1 MKIVLS
7 DSRKVG
13 QFGCILRHLKNIS
26 SNIEMLI
33 NERRLYV
40 QGMDSSHA
48 SLFELHLQSHW
59 FSEYKVEK
67 NYNLGIN
74 CALVFKII
82 NCLEDTQTIT
92 LEYDD
97 GDHLYITL
105 NPRDGERSIIK
116 KFQLPLVMM
125 ENELL
130 TVTDTEYSVDLRM
143 ISSEFSTLIDQ
154 LIIFGNDLVIKC
166 TEESIELTGQGEMG
180 KMNAIIKEENILIY
194 AIEEDCK
201 LTLSFSMRF
210 IQQFAMFSKVN
221 MAVNIHLC
229 DDSPMKIQF
238 DMDDVL
244 DVDDE
249 DDDYTAQNYIRFYL
263 APKIEDF

>member
-7 DSRKVG
+7 DSRKVA

-26 SNIEMLI
+26 NNIEMLI
-33 NERRLYV
+33 SVRQLYV

-48 SLFELHLQSHW
+48 SLFELALQSNW
-59 FSEYKVEK
+59 FTEYIVEK
-67 NYNLGIN
+67 DYKLGIN
-74 CALVFKII
+74 CELVFKII

-105 NPRDGERSIIK
+105 NPREGERSIIK

-125 ENELL
+125 DNNLL
-130 TVTDTEYSVDLRM
+130 VIPDTEYSVDLRM
-143 ISSEFSTLIDQ
+143 LSKEFSTLIDQ
-154 LIIFGNDLVIKC
+154 LIIFGDELSIKC
-166 TEESIELTGQGEMG
+166 TEESIEMTGQGDFG
-180 KMNAIIKEENILIY
+180 KMDAIIKEEDILIY
-194 AIEEDCK
+194 AIEEDCT
-201 LTLSFSMRF
+201 LILSFGMNF
-210 IQQFAMFSKVN
+210 VHQFAMFSKVN

-229 DDSPMKIQF
+229 KDTPMKIQF

-244 DVDDE
+244 DDDDDDE
-249 DDDYTAQNYIRFYL
+249 DYKAQNYIRFYL